1 MKLHVCK
8 YKPYSSFRGD
18 PLRHR
23 QRPRSKT
30 TDSWRLKTISPEPR
44 SWRWRRRTKRERT
57 IKVGHC
63 CNIRLRALCV
73 RTECVNNIFVLFYIT
88 DGWESASISDDD
100 EDGEWVDVHH
110 SSDEDTGEVV
120 SLKK

>member
-1 MKLHVCK
+1 MKV
-8 YKPYSSFRGD
+8 
-18 PLRHR
+18 
-23 QRPRSKT
+23 
-30 TDSWRLKTISPEPR
+30 
-44 SWRWRRRTKRERT
+44 
-57 IKVGHC
+57 VHC
-63 CNIRLRALCV
+63 CNILLHALCV

-120 SLKK
+120 SLKKLTNIA